1 MVVPLSHISDIIAK
15 VKKLAS
21 SGQLELETHKGK

>member
-1 MVVPLSHISDIIAK
+1 MVVPLSHIPDIIDK
-15 VKKLAS
+15 VQKLAS